1 MTLVEQAGA
10 YADAA
15 ENARLAGDIV
25 ASLALAIHAAQLL
38 KLARLL
44 DHPHQQDQHQPPE

>member
-15 ENARLAGDIV
+15 ENARAAGDVV
-25 ASLALAIHAAQLL
+25 ASLALAMHAAQLL
-38 KLARLL
+38 KLHRLL
-44 DHPHQQDQHQPPE
+44 ESGPPSPRRPS